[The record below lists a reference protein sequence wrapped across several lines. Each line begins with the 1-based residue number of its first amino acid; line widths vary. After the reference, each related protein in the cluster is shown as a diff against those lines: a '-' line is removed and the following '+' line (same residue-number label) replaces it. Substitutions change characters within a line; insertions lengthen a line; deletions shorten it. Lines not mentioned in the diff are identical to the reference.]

1 MKCAI
6 WGWMSHS
13 LNTDNV
19 KKYIVL
25 YPTATHET
33 SYGAGGLVVVSQE
46 LLLSIAPLFSF
57 PFPIMFSAKTLKMVV
72 SPYGCPLVSFLLFLE
87 ELVLRAKMHL
97 FPFVTHTGFSV
108 AAAVFAFSF
117 LV

>member
-6 WGWMSHS
+6 WGWASHS
-13 LNTDNV
+13 LNCV

-25 YPTATHET
+25 YLMATHET
-33 SYGAGGLVVVSQE
+33 RYGAGGLAVVSQK

-57 PFPIMFSAKTLKMVV
+57 PFMFSAKTLKMVV

-97 FPFVTHTGFSV
+97 F
-108 AAAVFAFSF
+108 
-117 LV
+117 LVVSHILG